1 MGQIGNPIVN
11 SFIQAAQA
19 QQTASRTRDRERASE
34 TAAKERLDKLDLRV
48 EQAEAPEAVDGARND
63 DQHHPDQRRQPGSG
77 TPGDPDASGEGA
89 TGNGG
94 EGGEPD
100 RPRLDLQA

>member
-19 QQTASRTRDRERASE
+19 QQTASRMRDRERASE
-34 TAAKERLDKLDLRV
+34 SAAKERLDKLDLRV

-63 DQHHPDQRRQPGSG
+63 DQHHPDQRRQPAAGS
-77 TPGDPDASGEGA
+77 PGDSDVSGEGA
-89 TGNGG
+89 TGDRG

>member
-1 MGQIGNPIVN
+1 M
-11 SFIQAAQA
+11 
-19 QQTASRTRDRERASE
+19 
-34 TAAKERLDKLDLRV
+34 
-48 EQAEAPEAVDGARND
+48 DGARND